1 MHRVKC
7 EEAETFHR
15 CVAKPHRSFAE
26 LDFLSLR
33 GCCATRSDRRASHE
47 GSDYKS
53 ALKTEKAADL
63 ALRRFLTTVSR
74 WNEVVV
80 REFDEGS
87 HQGAAG
93 VAECLTRHRTVAD
106 GRPE

>member
-1 MHRVKC
+1 MHRMKC

-47 GSDYKS
+47 
-53 ALKTEKAADL
+53 API
-63 ALRRFLTTVSR
+63 RRVHEDR
-74 WNEVVV
+74 
-80 REFDEGS
+80 EGS
-87 HQGAAG
+87 
-93 VAECLTRHRTVAD
+93 
-106 GRPE
+106 RPGPEALP